1 MPSESEIQKWHKVIR
16 TRYENYLKTSF
27 YFKDAALRESF
38 AQALREYELMRKE
51 IPEPARSFQRGV
63 GAREL
68 AKKEKYFGD
77 KANPLLPAL
86 REGDLYS
93 HQEKAIR
100 LVYGEKKNVV
110 VATGTASGKT
120 ESFLYPILF
129 ELYRQHRAGELR
141 EPGVRAL
148 ILYPMNALANDQRQ
162 RLGEIC
168 GKLRDEDSDFQPTF
182 GQYIGE
188 TPKNRRDHRRNAQM
202 REEEREKARKELGMR
217 EEEQLPELIFREEMR
232 KTPPHILLTN
242 YSMLEYLLI
251 RPDDSPLFDSDKGR
265 HWQFIVLDEAHQYR
279 GVKGM
284 EMGMLIRR
292 LKQRLR
298 AGGRGDKPF
307 RCIATSATISSDKSE
322 KSKIAVAEFAGELFG
337 EKDGFSAE
345 NIVFGKRE
353 ESEKQQPARF
363 HFFMRALEGA
373 FLVRENGADKVV
385 LNRKGGENSAPL
397 EIALCGEC
405 GQHYYVGQVESDSV
419 AKEAV
424 RDPSHEN
431 FGVDFYLPLTEEQST
446 KDNLRLCRR
455 CGEILKHSPNCEC
468 GEAESLPVKKCVA
481 HKEHKDQLKKCEA
494 CGYRGIFGDPVRE
507 IVHGTDG
514 PNVVI
519 ATALH
524 GLLSEENR
532 KILAFADNRQ
542 EAAFFAWYAQD
553 SYEKFRDRNLIWRA
567 LTHGNG
573 EVSLDGLANSLWKI
587 CDENQVFPES
597 KDSNDRERKVRAM
610 IYREAVTEE
619 RRISLEGVGLA
630 KWFLELP
637 KGLPLPQEMLNPPW
651 NFTEAE
657 ARLLIAILLDD
668 LRIRRAVHFPVRKNN
683 PHWKK
688 DNKDKEKVSD
698 YPQFSVHL
706 NKPRGQ
712 KNVLGWS
719 NPQRSIVGHFLVRL
733 LPNNGL
739 KMNEKKERAE
749 NLMRAI
755 GKEIQTITDAAKD
768 ADKLFLP
775 APAISSGCFRL
786 NLAWLRVQA
795 TQESDDLWQCNTCE
809 QLHFHNVRD
818 VCQRNKCPGKLV
830 ARKAGDLAPNHYR
843 DLYENKEM
851 PIRLKAEE
859 HTAQISSW
867 LAQKWQKRFTDK
879 KEDKIPKEDKI
890 HLLSSSTTFELGVDL
905 GDLEAVFLRNVP
917 PEPFNYAQR
926 AGRAGRR
933 NTPGLVITYCRRN
946 PHDLYHYADPKER
959 ILKGE
964 IRTPPLR
971 LRNEKII
978 SRHIA
983 ATALSAFFR
992 ENPDRF
998 KNVECLIGGDWGNPR
1013 GREDFKRFCEQN
1025 QDSLEM
1031 ALRSIVPEEIHEE
1044 TGLAGD
1050 GSWMEKV
1057 AGKASRFAEVEMK
1070 VCKDYNNME
1079 RLRTEFF
1086 KQRRRGGD
1094 RIIKRMDTIAYES
1107 ALTFLSRQAVI
1118 PKYGFP
1124 VDVVELDTPPSSQSE
1139 ASMVSLQ
1146 RDLSQAIAEYAPG
1159 GKVVANK
1166 KEWESYGVKMIP
1178 GKELRVM
1185 RYECDEQHNFKQWE
1199 WKEGNQEESPG
1210 GDKYLWPQFGFVTDF
1225 FKEPKEPQ
1233 RRAQRLYTTRPY
1245 FAGFDKN
1252 ADPEADTR
1260 EFFGVKITPALPG
1273 TLVVLC
1279 EGKNGR
1285 GFHICLEC
1293 GAGFPDGKS
1302 PPHKSPNDA
1311 ECKGT
1316 LYKLSLG
1323 HEFVTD
1329 VTRLDFPGVA
1339 DIWEAYSLA
1348 YAVLLGAASTLEVPD
1363 TDLNATITGRSS
1375 IAGGISIV
1383 LYDNVP
1389 GGAGLVAN
1397 LYEEEDTFIEVL
1409 EAAKERVAGE
1419 CGCDSSCY
1427 GCLRSYRNQFAHPDL
1442 QRGFALQCLEK
1453 ALEGRD

>member
-1 MPSESEIQKWHKVIR
+1 MPSESEIQRWHNVIR

-27 YFKDAALRESF
+27 YFKDTALQESF
-38 AQALREYELMRKE
+38 AQALRDYNLMRKE
-51 IPEPARSFQRGV
+51 NFPESARSFQSGNK
-63 GAREL
+63 ARDL
-68 AKKEKYFGD
+68 AKKYFGE

-86 REGDLYS
+86 RDGNLYS

-100 LVYGEKKNVV
+100 LVYEEKKHAV

-129 ELYRQHRAGELR
+129 ELYRQHLAGELQ
-141 EPGVRAL
+141 EQPGVRAL

-162 RLGEIC
+162 RLGKIC
-168 GKLRDEDSDFQPTF
+168 EKLAKAGSKFQPTF

-188 TPKNRRDHRRNAQM
+188 TPEDKNDRCKDSKRRG
-202 REEEREKARKELGMR
+202 EEDR
-217 EEEQLPELIFREEMR
+217 LPNELIFRKEMR

-251 RPDDSPLFDSDKGR
+251 RPDDSPLFDKRMDRHGQFIGMGR

-298 AGGRGDKPF
+298 AGGRGDKSF

-322 KSKIAVAEFAGELFG
+322 EGQSAVAEFAGELFG
-337 EKDGFSAE
+337 EKDDFSAE
-345 NIVFGKRE
+345 NIVFGKRK
-353 ESEKQQPARF
+353 ESEKQQPPSRF
-363 HFFMRALEGA
+363 HLFMRALEGA

-385 LNRKGGENSAPL
+385 LNRIESENSAPL

-405 GQHYYVGQVESDSV
+405 GQHYYVGQVEGESV
-419 AKEAV
+419 AKEAI

-431 FGVDFYLPLTEEQST
+431 FGVDFYLPLPEEQST

-455 CGEILKHSPNCEC
+455 CGKIGKNSPNCDC
-468 GEAESLPVKKCVA
+468 GEADSAADLVPVKKCVA

-494 CGYRGIFGDPVRE
+494 CGYSRGSFGDPVRE

-542 EAAFFAWYAQD
+542 EAAFFAWYAQN
-553 SYEKFRDRNLIWRA
+553 SYEKFCDRNLIWRA

-597 KDSNDRERKVRAM
+597 EDSNDRERKVRAM
-610 IYREAVTEE
+610 IYREAVTDQ

-630 KWFLELP
+630 KWHIQLP
-637 KGLPLPQEMLNPPW
+637 AGLPLPQEMLKPPW
-651 NFTEAE
+651 NFTESE
-657 ARLLIAILLDD
+657 ARLLIAVLLDD

-683 PHWKK
+683 PHWK
-688 DNKDKEKVSD
+688 DVSD
-698 YPQFSVHL
+698 YDQFSVCI
-706 NKPRGQ
+706 NEPKGR
-712 KNVLGWS
+712 KKTFGWS
-719 NPQRSIVGHFLVRL
+719 NLQRSIVGHFLVRL
-733 LPNNGL
+733 LPDDL
-739 KMNEKKERAE
+739 KIHEKKERAQ
-749 NLMRAI
+749 NLMRAVWKKI
-755 GKEIQTITDAAKD
+755 HRDYNDDVEYAV
-768 ADKLFLP
+768 KLFLR
-775 APAISSGCFRL
+775 ADSSGGFHL
-786 NLAWLRVQA
+786 NLAWLRVEA
-795 TQESDDLWQCNTCE
+795 AQERDDLWQCGTCE

-818 VCQRNKCPGKLV
+818 VCRRNKCSGKLV
-830 ARKAGDLAPNHYR
+830 AVKVGDLALNHYQKQAGDLAPNHYR
-843 DLYENKEM
+843 KFYEDKEM

-859 HTAQISSW
+859 HTAQIKSG
-867 LAQKWQKRFTDK
+867 LAQERQKQFIK
-879 KEDKIPKEDKI
+879 GEI

-905 GDLEAVFLRNVP
+905 GDLEVVFLRNVP

-933 NTPGLVITYCRRN
+933 DTPGLALTYCRRN

-959 ILKGE
+959 ILEGK
-964 IRTPPLR
+964 IRTPTLR

-978 SRHIA
+978 RRHIA

-992 ENPDRF
+992 ENRDRF
-998 KNVECLIGGDWGNPR
+998 TNVKNLVGDDWGNPR
-1013 GREDFKRFCEQN
+1013 GREDFQSFCEQN
-1025 QDSLEM
+1025 RVSLET
-1031 ALRSIVPEEIHEE
+1031 ALRSIVPEEMHAE

-1050 GSWMEKV
+1050 GSWIEKV

-1086 KQRRRGGD
+1086 KQRRTGGD
-1094 RIIKRMDTIAYES
+1094 RIIKRLNTIAYES
-1107 ALTFLSRQAVI
+1107 ALMFLSRQTVI

-1124 VDVVELDTPPSSQSE
+1124 VDVVELDTPLSSKFK
-1139 ASMVSLQ
+1139 ASKVSLQ

-1159 GKVVANK
+1159 SKVVANK
-1166 KEWESYGVKMIP
+1166 WEWESYGVKMIP

-1185 RYECDEQHNFKQWE
+1185 RYEYDEQHNFKQWE
-1199 WKEGNQEESPG
+1199 EGDPKAPDQSQ
-1210 GDKYLWPQFGFVTDF
+1210 KYLWPQFGFVPDF

-1245 FAGFDKN
+1245 FVEAPD
-1252 ADPEADTR
+1252 ADTR
-1260 EFFGVKITPALPG
+1260 EFLGVKITQAVPG
-1273 TLVVLC
+1273 KLVVLC

-1285 GFHICLEC
+1285 GFHICLKC
-1293 GAGFPDGKS
+1293 GAGFSDRKS
-1302 PPHKSPNDA
+1302 SHKSPNDTD
-1311 ECKGT
+1311 CKGT

-1348 YAVLLGAASTLEVPD
+1348 YAVLLGAASALEVPD
-1363 TDLNATITGRSS
+1363 TDLNATITGSLRAS
-1375 IAGGISIV
+1375 GLSIV

-1397 LYEEEDTFIEVL
+1397 LYEEGETFREVL
-1409 EAAKERVAGE
+1409 EAAKERVKGE

-1427 GCLRSYRNQFAHPDL
+1427 GCLRSYRNQFAHPYL
-1442 QRGFALQCLEK
+1442 QRGFALRRLEK
-1453 ALEGRD
+1453 ALEGRGLAN

>member
-1 MPSESEIQKWHKVIR
+1 MPSESKIQKWHEVIR
-16 TRYENYLKTSF
+16 RRYENYLKTSF

-38 AQALREYELMRKE
+38 AQALRDYKLMRKE
-51 IPEPARSFQRGV
+51 IPEPARSFQH
-63 GAREL
+63 GAKARDL
-68 AKKEKYFGD
+68 AKEYFGN
-77 KANPLLPAL
+77 KANRLLPAL
-86 REGDLYS
+86 REGNLYS
-93 HQEKAIR
+93 HQEEAIR
-100 LVYGEKKNVV
+100 LVYGDKKNVV

-129 ELYRQHRAGELR
+129 ELYRQHLADELQG
-141 EPGVRAL
+141 PGVRAL

-162 RLGEIC
+162 RLGKIC
-168 GKLRDEDSDFQPTF
+168 EKLQNEDSDFQPTF

-188 TPKNRRDHRRNAQM
+188 TPEDKGSRYQDSKKRG
-202 REEEREKARKELGMR
+202 EEER
-217 EEEQLPELIFREEMR
+217 LPGELIFRKEMR
-232 KTPPHILLTN
+232 EKPPHILLTN

-251 RPDDSPLFDSDKGR
+251 RPDDSPLFDYYRGKGR
-265 HWQFIVLDEAHQYR
+265 GKHWQFIVLDEAHQYR

-298 AGGRGDKPF
+298 AGGRGDQSF

-322 KSKIAVAEFAGELFG
+322 EGKIAVAQFAGELFG

-345 NIVFGKRE
+345 NIVFGKRK
-353 ESEKQQPARF
+353 ESEKQQPSRF
-363 HFFMRALEGA
+363 HLFMRALEGA

-385 LNRKGGENSAPL
+385 LNRIESENSGCPL

-405 GQHYYVGQVESDSV
+405 GQHYYVGQVGGESV
-419 AKEAV
+419 AKEAI
-424 RDPSHEN
+424 RDPSHEK
-431 FGVDFYLPLTEEQST
+431 FGVDFYLPLTDEQST

-455 CGEILKHSPNCEC
+455 CGEIGKNSSDC
-468 GEAESLPVKKCVA
+468 GCDEAEPLPVKKCVA
-481 HKEHKDQLKKCEA
+481 HKEHKDQMKECEA
-494 CGYRGIFGDPVRE
+494 CGYSRGSSGDPVRE

-542 EAAFFAWYAQD
+542 EAAFFAWYAED

-573 EVSLDGLANSLWKI
+573 EVSLDGLANSLQRI
-587 CDENQVFPES
+587 CDDNQVFPES
-597 KDSNDRERKVRAM
+597 KEADDEEREVRAM

-630 KWFLELP
+630 KWFLKLP
-637 KGLPLPQEMLNPPW
+637 KGLPLPQEILDPPW
-651 NFTEAE
+651 DFKEAE
-657 ARLLIAILLDD
+657 ARLLIAVLLDD

-683 PHWKK
+683 PHWEKK
-688 DNKDKEKVSD
+688 KGKEREKVSD

-706 NKPRGQ
+706 NKPRGL

-733 LPNNGL
+733 LPDDL
-739 KMNEKKERAE
+739 KMNEKKELAQD
-749 NLMRAI
+749 LMR
-755 GKEIQTITDAAKD
+755 TIWKKICRYDDDDNTKD
-768 ADKLFLP
+768 ADKIFEG
-775 APAISSGCFRL
+775 AGSGGCFRL
-786 NLAWLRVQA
+786 NLAWLRVKA
-795 TQESDDLWQCNTCE
+795 AQERDDFWQCDTCE
-809 QLHFHNVRD
+809 RLHFHNIRN
-818 VCQRNKCPGKLV
+818 VCRRNKCPGKLV

-843 DLYENKEM
+843 NLYKNKEM

-859 HTAQISSW
+859 HTAQIRSW
-867 LAQKWQKRFTDK
+867 LAQKRQQEFIKGR
-879 KEDKIPKEDKI
+879 I

-933 NTPGLVITYCRRN
+933 DTPGLVITYCRRN
-946 PHDLYHYADPKER
+946 PHDLYHYVDPEQR
-959 ILKGE
+959 ILTGK

-992 ENPDRF
+992 ENPKRF
-998 KNVECLIGGDWGNPR
+998 GNVECLIGGDWENPQ
-1013 GREDFKRFCEQN
+1013 GAKDFQRFCEQN

-1031 ALRSIVPEEIHEE
+1031 ALRSIVPEEMHEK

-1050 GSWMEKV
+1050 GSWIEKV
-1057 AGKASRFAEVEMK
+1057 AGKIKKDEDSRFTEVEMK
-1070 VCKDYNNME
+1070 VCADYREME
-1079 RLRTEFF
+1079 KLEKESAVRREYTKANKAKKRLN
-1086 KQRRRGGD
+1086 
-1094 RIIKRMDTIAYES
+1094 TIAYES

-1124 VDVVELDTPPSSQSE
+1124 VDVVELDTHPSSKSE
-1139 ASMVSLQ
+1139 SAVSLQ

-1166 KEWESYGVKMIP
+1166 LEWESYGVKMIP

-1185 RYECDEQHNFKQWE
+1185 RYECDDQHNFEQWE
-1199 WKEGNQEESPG
+1199 WKGNQEESPG

-1260 EFFGVKITPALPG
+1260 EFLGVKITPALPG

-1285 GFHICLEC
+1285 GFHICLNC
-1293 GAGFPDGKS
+1293 GAGFPDSKS
-1302 PPHKSPNDA
+1302 PPHKSPNGAD
-1311 ECKGT
+1311 CKGT

-1329 VTRLDFPGVA
+1329 VTRLGFPGVA

-1348 YAVLLGAASTLEVPD
+1348 YAVLLGAASALEVPD
-1363 TDLNATITGRSS
+1363 ADLNVTITGSS
-1375 IAGGISIV
+1375 IAGGLSIV

-1397 LYEEEDTFIEVL
+1397 LYEEEDTFRAVL
-1409 EAAKERVAGE
+1409 EAAKERVEGV

-1427 GCLRSYRNQFAHPDL
+1427 GCLRSYRNQFAHPYL
-1442 QRGFALQCLEK
+1442 RRNFALQCLEE
-1453 ALEGRD
+1453 ALKGRD